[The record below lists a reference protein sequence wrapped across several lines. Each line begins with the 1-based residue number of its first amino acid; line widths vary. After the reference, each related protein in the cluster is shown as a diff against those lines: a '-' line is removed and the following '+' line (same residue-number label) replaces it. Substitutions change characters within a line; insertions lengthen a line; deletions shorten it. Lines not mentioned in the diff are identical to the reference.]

1 MAHPEIWC
9 GYASLKDGVALVF
22 GGTLTTRTALFIAL
36 SEVLPESRLFEHTSK
51 TEVNPQ
57 DPNISD

>member
-9 GYASLKDGVALVF
+9 GYASLKDGVALAF

-51 TEVNPQ
+51 LK
-57 DPNISD
+57 